1 MPSETHSESRLF
13 SLDVLRGL
21 DMILLTVVGPLVNSA
36 QDGWECLPGAFVMQF
51 RHACWSGFTLW
62 DIIMPLFIFMCGAA
76 IPYALG
82 KRLEKGRGVFW
93 RHVLAASSCLCE
105 LTEKSVRNR
114 SAAIDIPDF
123 TRGGWRKAKPFG
135 IVDIDVSK
143 LDFTRVGQD
152 NAALNV

>member
-51 RHACWSGFTLW
+51 RHAWSGFTLW

-76 IPYALG
+76 VPYALV
-82 KRLEKGRGVFW
+82 KRLEKGCGVFW
-93 RHVLAASSCLCE
+93 GHVLARVALLWFLGGLVQGNWIIRPMKAHLKVFCMSLC
-105 LTEKSVRNR
+105 VVV
-114 SAAIDIPDF
+114 SAV
-123 TRGGWRKAKPFG
+123 T
-135 IVDIDVSK
+135 
-143 LDFTRVGQD
+143 
-152 NAALNV
+152 AADGCRFK